1 MYTQHTWES
10 VVMLFIWCSN
20 KIMKSMWIKQK
31 NTKVKPRRTM
41 YIIFPLLLADL
52 LIRSVCEDESMK
64 GRTVDA

>member
-1 MYTQHTWES
+1 
-10 VVMLFIWCSN
+10 
-20 KIMKSMWIKQK
+20 
-31 NTKVKPRRTM
+31 M